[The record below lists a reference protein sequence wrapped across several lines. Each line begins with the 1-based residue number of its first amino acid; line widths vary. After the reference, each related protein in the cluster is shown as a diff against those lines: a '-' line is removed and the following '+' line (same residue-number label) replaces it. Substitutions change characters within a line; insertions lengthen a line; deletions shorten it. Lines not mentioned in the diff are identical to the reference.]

1 MRSSE
6 SKYASKKSKPEPNK
20 NTWLDHM
27 ISEANMT
34 AALSQF
40 LVQISAIPKTK
51 DIERI
56 VVGDLANGLY
66 PLAILTRSKD

>member
-1 MRSSE
+1 MSLE
-6 SKYASKKSKPEPNK
+6 KSKYFKKKKPEPNQWIER
-20 NTWLDHM
+20 T

-34 AALSQF
+34 AALAQF
-40 LVQISAIPKTK
+40 LVQMSDIPRTK

-66 PLAILTRSKD
+66 PLAVLTRGKET

>member
-1 MRSSE
+1 MSLE
-6 SKYASKKSKPEPNK
+6 KSKYARKKVPK
-20 NTWLDHM
+20 NTWIERT

-34 AALSQF
+34 AALAQF
-40 LVQISAIPKTK
+40 LVQMSDIPKSK

-66 PLAILTRSKD
+66 PLAVLTKEGG